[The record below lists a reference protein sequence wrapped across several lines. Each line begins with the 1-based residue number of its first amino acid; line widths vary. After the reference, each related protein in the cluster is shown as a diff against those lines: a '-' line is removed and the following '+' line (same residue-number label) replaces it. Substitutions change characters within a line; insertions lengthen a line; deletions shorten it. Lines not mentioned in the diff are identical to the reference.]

1 MGDFRK
7 PPGLARNTCGA
18 EAWGQAALTGLVH
31 LLSEDVGS
39 GECTLP
45 SLDSH
50 CDISCQFC
58 LCLGKFLVCS
68 VLRGNKFLIFYYKS
82 EFNSS
87 WVVFL
92 CGCCF
97 WYCIAQCTLEQD
109 LQPYSHSLPP
119 ALACLFNF
127 PACNSTQ
134 RASMSFWKHRKVVS
148 CIRVKSLCSFGV
160 HRSTLTSQ
168 WLKCLLVSLVSL
180 SKLHTL

>member
-1 MGDFRK
+1 MRDFRK
-7 PPGLARNTCGA
+7 PPRLARNTCGA
-18 EAWGQAALTGLVH
+18 EVWGQAGATGLVH

-58 LCLGKFLVCS
+58 SCLGEFLVCS

-87 WVVFL
+87 WVVFP
-92 CGCCF
+92 CNCSVSF
-97 WYCIAQCTLEQD
+97 WYCIAQCTHWNRTCSPTPVPC
-109 LQPYSHSLPP
+109 QPWP
-119 ALACLFNF
+119 CLFKF

-134 RASMSFWKHRKVVS
+134 YVP
-148 CIRVKSLCSFGV
+148 G
-160 HRSTLTSQ
+160 
-168 WLKCLLVSLVSL
+168 L
-180 SKLHTL
+180 SGYTERL

>member
-18 EAWGQAALTGLVH
+18 EAWDQAGLTGLVH

-68 VLRGNKFLIFYYKS
+68 VLRGDKFLIFYYKS

-92 CGCCF
+92 CNRCF
-97 WYCIAQCTLEQD
+97 WYCIAQCTHWNRTYNPTPILC
-109 LQPYSHSLPP
+109 LQPWPACSISLPVIVP
-119 ALACLFNF
+119 NVL
-127 PACNSTQ
+127 P
-134 RASMSFWKHRKVVS
+134 
-148 CIRVKSLCSFGV
+148 
-160 HRSTLTSQ
+160 
-168 WLKCLLVSLVSL
+168 
-180 SKLHTL
+180 